1 MIFAKTVGTVVSTAR
16 SDEIAGAKFLFV
28 RECTYKGDL
37 KDNYIIA
44 LDAVQAGP
52 GEMVLIAQ
60 GSSCRQT
67 ENTFQKPVDAL
78 IVGIV
83 DSIDERGNVVYR
95 K

>member
-16 SDEIAGAKFLFV
+16 SDEIEGAKFLLV
-28 RECTYKGDL
+28 RECSCKGEL
-37 KDNYIIA
+37 KDSYMVA

-52 GEMVLIAQ
+52 GEMVLVAQ
-60 GSSCRQT
+60 GSSCRQL

-83 DSIDERGNVVYR
+83 DSVDERGDLVFR
-95 K
+95 R

>member
-1 MIFAKTVGTVVSTAR
+1 MIFAQTVGTVVSTAR
-16 SDEIAGAKFLFV
+16 SDEIEGAKFLLV
-28 RECTYKGDL
+28 RECSYKGEL
-37 KDNYIIA
+37 SDNYMIA
-44 LDAVQAGP
+44 LDAVQTGP

-83 DSIDERGNVVYR
+83 DSIDEGGDLVFR

>member
-16 SDEIAGAKFLFV
+16 SDQIEGAKFLLV
-28 RECTYKGDL
+28 RECNYKGEL
-37 KDNYIIA
+37 SDNYLIA

-52 GEMVLIAQ
+52 EEMVLIAQ
-60 GSSCRQT
+60 GSSCRQL
-67 ENTFQKPVDAL
+67 ENTYQKPVDAL

-83 DSIDERGNVVYR
+83 DSVDERGSLVYS